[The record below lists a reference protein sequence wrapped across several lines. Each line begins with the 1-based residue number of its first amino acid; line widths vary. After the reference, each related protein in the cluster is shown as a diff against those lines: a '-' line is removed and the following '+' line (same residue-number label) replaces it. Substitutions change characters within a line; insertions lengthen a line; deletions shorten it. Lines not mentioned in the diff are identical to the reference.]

1 MMKKICQKIK
11 TTLQEII
18 IPFFIRLFK
27 PDSARQEHKTYSS
40 EEIPDIPQL
49 EEELEREKHKK
60 RYGTTLKSTIF
71 TLIVV
76 SAVAVLVATI
86 FFPVLKI
93 YGNSM
98 TPTLNEGEI
107 IVAVKN
113 KNFETGDVIAFWYGN
128 KLLVKRVIANPG
140 QWVNIDDNGNIY
152 VNGKK
157 IEEPY
162 ISNKSLGNCNIE
174 FPFQV
179 PEKKY
184 FVLGDHRN
192 ISQDSR
198 NTVVGCITKDDIVGI
213 LILRVWPF
221 NKIEAIKM

>member
-1 MMKKICQKIK
+1 MMKKICQRIK
-11 TTLQEII
+11 TILHKII
-18 IPFFIRLFK
+18 IPFFMRLFK
-27 PDSARQEHKTYSS
+27 PASLRKKNENISS
-40 EEIPDIPQL
+40 DGIPDISQL
-49 EEELEREKHKK
+49 EEELERERHKK
-60 RYGTTLKSTIF
+60 RYGTTLKSTVF

-76 SAVAVLVATI
+76 SAVAVLIATI

-107 IVAVKN
+107 IIALKSN
-113 KNFETGDVIAFWYGN
+113 NFENGDVIAFWYGN
-128 KLLVKRVIANPG
+128 KLLVKRIIANPG
-140 QWVNIDDNGNIY
+140 QWVNIDENGNVY

-157 IEEPY
+157 IDEPY
-162 ISNKSLGNCNIE
+162 VSNKALGDCNIE
-174 FPFQV
+174 FPYQV
-179 PEKKY
+179 PEGKC

-198 NTVVGCITKDDIVGI
+198 NSVVGCITKEDIVGE

-221 NKIEAIKM
+221 NRIEKIT